1 MPEATAATTQTTN
14 EAPAELSGSVEER
27 ADAIFGPAVFDDGSD
42 GDETAEAGATEA
54 PAAAPAPPAESP
66 VEDANAKARAE
77 RRAKLAELNA
87 KTRANVDSRAA
98 QREAEQLRQQL
109 AEANARLASRVD
121 PNELDALQIIEL
133 GMKRREPIPPA
144 QMAEA
149 IKKAGGS
156 PELVAQMAA
165 RQAVD
170 PVVAKLA
177 SELQAAR
184 ADIEAF
190 KQSQQSARAQAE
202 EDAAHQSFAAYTQ
215 QNVSTSPLAA
225 RFLEQHGPAEFRRL
239 TEGATQDL
247 PPGVGAQAVLDEIED
262 RLTAL
267 GKIYAAPAAPQRTQ
281 ANPTRP
287 LGTAT
292 QAPTH
297 VTNSLAQTRSSVV
310 DEEAALQDMP
320 YEERASF
327 IFRRH

>member
-1 MPEATAATTQTTN
+1 MPEAIAATTQTTN
-14 EAPAELSGSVEER
+14 EAPAELSGTVEER
-27 ADAIFGPAVFDDGSD
+27 ADAIFGPDVIDDGSD
-42 GDETAEAGATEA
+42 GDEVSADAA
-54 PAAAPAPPAESP
+54 AAAPAPAPAVEPP

-109 AEANARLASRVD
+109 AEANARAAQLVD
-121 PNELDALQIIEL
+121 PTALDPLKIIEL
-133 GMKRREPIPPA
+133 GQRSGHSPQAI
-144 QMAEA
+144 AEA
-149 IKKAGGS
+149 LKKAMGS
-156 PELVAQMAA
+156 PELAA
-165 RQAVD
+165 AHAAKQAVD
-170 PVVAKLA
+170 PVVAKLQ
-177 SELQAAR
+177 SDLSAALR
-184 ADIEAF
+184 RIDSFE
-190 KQSQQSARAQAE
+190 QSQQTARAQAE

-320 YEERASF
+320 YEERASY
-327 IFRRH
+327 IFSRR